1 VPHLHRQEWPEEEGD
16 ATAVSHKCRRA
27 GLGQN
32 VHHSAGE
39 VGRRRRSAA
48 HAVDVEAQQL
58 VAPPWSTVPL
68 TQHTM
73 TCSDVGTGLLA
84 VSVPSGRPARPP
96 LDDKLRRAEQELL
109 ERPGRGCLALVVSL
123 SGLFMVR
130 PFF

>member
-1 VPHLHRQEWPEEEGD
+1 MPHLHRQEWPEEEGD

-73 TCSDVGTGLLA
+73 KNSNRKNSARLLRGLRSDECFFFLTIQHAPLPL
-84 VSVPSGRPARPP
+84 PFAR
-96 LDDKLRRAEQELL
+96 
-109 ERPGRGCLALVVSL
+109 
-123 SGLFMVR
+123 
-130 PFF
+130 